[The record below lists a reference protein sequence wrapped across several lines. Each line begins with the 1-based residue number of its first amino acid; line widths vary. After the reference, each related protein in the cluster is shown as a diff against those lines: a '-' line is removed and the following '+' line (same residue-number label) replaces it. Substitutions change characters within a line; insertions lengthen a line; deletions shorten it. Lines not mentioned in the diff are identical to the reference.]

1 MWIEQ
6 LITTSGVVENKSEN
20 NSIDLTQ
27 CEETINCEGDDS
39 ELMNLNLNLNGIRE
53 LNVNRGPE
61 TDAGDGNSPCPS
73 NGSSVESVD
82 DSDIFYFGEKNAP
95 QE

>member
-27 CEETINCEGDDS
+27 CEETINCKGDDS

-61 TDAGDGNSPCPS
+61 TDADGNSPCPS
-73 NGSSVESVD
+73 NASSVD

>member
-20 NSIDLTQ
+20 NSINLAQ
-27 CEETINCEGDDS
+27 CEETINCNDDNS
-39 ELMNLNLNLNGIRE
+39 QLINLNLNLNLNEIHE
-53 LNVNRGPE
+53 LNVNNRE
-61 TDAGDGNSPCPS
+61 EIENSPCPS
-73 NGSSVESVD
+73 NSSSID
-82 DSDIFYFGEKNAP
+82 DSDIFYFGDKNAP

>member
-20 NSIDLTQ
+20 NSINLTQ
-27 CEETINCEGDDS
+27 CEETINCKDDNS
-39 ELMNLNLNLNGIRE
+39 QLINLNLNLNGIRE
-53 LNVNRGPE
+53 LNVNNREEPDNG
-61 TDAGDGNSPCPS
+61 TSPCPS
-73 NGSSVESVD
+73 NASSID
-82 DSDIFYFGEKNAP
+82 DSDIFYFGDKNAP